1 MTAGSKFLNS
11 FKHALDGT
19 WYVLHTQRNAC
30 VHLAV
35 AVVVIVMGLW
45 VGLSRIEWSILALTI
60 AMVLVAEWFNTVA
73 EVAIDLV
80 TTEYHPLAR
89 IAKDVAAGAVLLA
102 ALTAMVVG
110 LLILGLPVYHSIVA
124 LFR

>member
-1 MTAGSKFLNS
+1 MTAGKFLNS
-11 FKHALDGT
+11 FKHALDGS

-30 VHLAV
+30 IHLAV

-73 EVAIDLV
+73 EVTINLV
-80 TTEYHPLAR
+80 TAEYHPLAR

-102 ALTAMVVG
+102 ALTAIVVG
-110 LLILGLPVYHSIVA
+110 LLILGLPVYQSILA

>member
-1 MTAGSKFLNS
+1 MTAGKLLNS
-11 FKHALDGT
+11 FKHALDGA

-30 VHLAV
+30 IHLVV

-102 ALTAMVVG
+102 ALTAIVVG
-110 LLILGLPVYHSIVA
+110 LLILGLPVYHSILA

>member
-1 MTAGSKFLNS
+1 MTSSRFLNS
-11 FKHALDGT
+11 FKHAVDGA
-19 WYVLHTQRNAC
+19 WYVLHTQRNARI
-30 VHLAV
+30 HLAV
-35 AVVVIVMGLW
+35 TVVVLSVGVW

-73 EVAIDLV
+73 EVAIDLA
-80 TTEYHPLAR
+80 TAEYHPLAR

-102 ALTAMVVG
+102 ALTAIVVG
-110 LLILGLPVYHSIVA
+110 LLILGLPVCYSILS

>member
-1 MTAGSKFLNS
+1 
-11 FKHALDGT
+11 
-19 WYVLHTQRNAC
+19 
-30 VHLAV
+30 
-35 AVVVIVMGLW
+35 MGLW

-73 EVAIDLV
+73 EVTINLV

-102 ALTAMVVG
+102 ALAAIVVG
-110 LLILGLPVYHSIVA
+110 LLILGLPVYQSILA